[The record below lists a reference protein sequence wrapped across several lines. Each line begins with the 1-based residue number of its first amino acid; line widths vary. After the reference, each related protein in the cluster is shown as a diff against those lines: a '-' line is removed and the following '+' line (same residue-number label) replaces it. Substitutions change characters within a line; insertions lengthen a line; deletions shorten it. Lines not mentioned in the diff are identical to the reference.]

1 MPTDFEKAV
10 ADFDEK
16 ARLQQGA
23 QHQIENQMDAER
35 SARVIRMGSRYGIP
49 YEIADASLDEL
60 EIETRKADFNYE
72 DWRRHSKK
80 FAEFAAENPYHL
92 TVLEDDK
99 ENLTML
105 ERAWKPIS
113 MGWDKT
119 WADVE
124 LMEIGARRAKGR
136 EYWHEDDEERMA
148 ELRKLSD
155 QSHDFG
161 AENLPHKIL
170 VWTAKYLGPTLQTIE
185 DSVEGVMIGGMAGA
199 GTGATVGA
207 AGGPAGIAAGAVAG
221 FTTGMTVGGGTYAYQ
236 SSARLMTGEA
246 YNQYIQ
252 QGFSHEN
259 AAIMAKS
266 VAYIGAIPEV
276 VSVGKALKYIPGVGR
291 VTDMA
296 GRSIAERLGKEVLE
310 KRTVAQATKSLGL
323 RYGEVMGTEIATEI
337 FQTSLQTVGQ
347 NILADIEMKPEA
359 YVTLEEWGEQV
370 AETFI
375 ETAKGTLLIAGLGP
389 GMQYIGDVTRAGKA
403 ERMGAVWDTVG
414 RGAKASKLAQKA
426 PEAFRAYVGR
436 FAESGKVLINVGQ
449 WDRYW
454 QDQGADPTKIA
465 AEVGIADTDIAEART
480 VDGDIEI
487 DGAQFIE
494 KIAPTKH
501 HDGLLADLK
510 ADPDDMS
517 LREAEDFRKNNPEIM
532 KSLEESLKSIS
543 EAESNEAANRIAQD
557 VFGQLLQA
565 NVERRGA
572 EALSQLYRGIAVI
585 ASRAGVDPDALY
597 RQVFGGVTRVRD
609 EALTQRPDV
618 DLTLDP
624 YLNMLRDKKMPSQ
637 RQMFGPTLIDFIKS
651 KGGLLDEGGELT
663 ARDAGKEHR
672 GLVRPQAGKSLDAM
686 AELAAEAGYLPPDYS
701 PNALLAALDRELAGE
716 PVRSRYEAGD
726 PHLQELGTMLEQLD
740 EQLGM
745 LGIDV
750 DTMSNEEIRRQL
762 ANVEQF
768 QQMNLDEM
776 AQLLGAMDSAQ
787 AQVEGAADTIAA
799 DLAKVL
805 SVIDVVGA
813 TVDFGNVEIT
823 DTIRVRETGEVAEM
837 TAPAQALFDKAKQ
850 SKDNAIRLLD
860 CLK

>member
-1 MPTDFEKAV
+1 MPTELEQAV
-10 ADFDEK
+10 TDFDQS
-16 ARLQQGA
+16 ARLQVGSQNKVDPDRA
-23 QHQIENQMDAER
+23 
-35 SARVIRMGSRYGIP
+35 ARILRIAGRTGIP
-49 YEIADASLDEL
+49 MDLVDADLENL
-60 EIETRKADFNYE
+60 EIETQKADFSYDE
-72 DWRRHSKK
+72 WRRHSPK

-92 TVLEDDK
+92 SVLEADK
-99 ENLTML
+99 ENLNML
-105 ERAWKPIS
+105 ERAWRPVS
-113 MGWDKT
+113 LGWDKT

-136 EYWHEDDEERMA
+136 EYWQPDDEERMA
-148 ELRKLSD
+148 ELRKLSE

-161 AENLPHKIL
+161 AENLPHKVI
-170 VWTAKYLGPTLQTIE
+170 VWTAKYLGPTLQSMGDALDE
-185 DSVEGVMIGGMAGA
+185 MMIGGMAGA

-207 AGGPAGIAAGAVAG
+207 AGGPVGISAGAVTG
-221 FTTGMTVGGGTYAYQ
+221 FTTGMTVGAAAGAAE
-236 SSARLMTGEA
+236 SSSRLMTGEA
-246 YNQYIQ
+246 YNTYIE

-259 AAIMAKS
+259 AAVMAKG
-266 VAYIGAIPEV
+266 VGLIGGSLEV
-276 VSVGKALKYIPGVGR
+276 VPMGKFIKYIPGLGR
-291 VTDMA
+291 VTDIA
-296 GRSIAERLGKEVLE
+296 GRSIAERLGKDVLE
-310 KRTVAQATKSLGL
+310 KRTVAQSVKSLTL
-323 RYGEVMGTEIATEI
+323 RYGEVMGTEIAVEI
-337 FQTSLQTVGQ
+337 AQESIKTVGQ
-347 NILADIEMKPEA
+347 NILANVETKPEA
-359 YVTLEEWGEQV
+359 HVSWDEYTDQISDTFV
-370 AETFI
+370 ETV
-375 ETAKGTLLIAGLGP
+375 KGTLLIAGIGP
-389 GMQYIGDVTRAGKA
+389 GMQFVGDVRRAGKA
-403 ERMGAVWDTVG
+403 ERMAAVWDTVG

-426 PEAFRAYVGR
+426 PETFRQFVSKFG
-436 FAESGKVLINVGQ
+436 ESGKVLINVGQ

-454 QDQGADPTKIA
+454 QDQGADPSKMA
-465 AEVGIADTDIAEART
+465 QELGISDADIAEART

-487 DGAQFIE
+487 DGTEFIE

-501 HDGLLADLK
+501 HDGLMADLK

-517 LREAEDFRKNNPEIM
+517 LREAEEFRKNNPEIM
-532 KSLEESLKSIS
+532 KQLEESLKSIG

-624 YLNMLRDKKMPSQ
+624 YLNMLRNKKMPSQ

-701 PNALLAALDRELAGE
+701 PNALLAALDRELAGD

-726 PHLQELGTMLEQLD
+726 PHLQELGTMLEQLN

-768 QQMNLDEM
+768 QQLNLEEM
-776 AQLLGAMDSAQ
+776 AQLLGAMDTAQ
-787 AQVEGAADTIAA
+787 AQVEGAADTIGA